1 MVNVVAIHVCAHV
14 KIVMANFLYRSKL
27 QRGLRVPWRAASVS
41 YRTQYE
47 PALCSGLAPQ
57 LQLLPDADEI
67 NSSVDE
73 EHKHAQACQILS
85 ILHTAFYEYILN

>member
-47 PALCSGLAPQ
+47 PALCSGLVPQ

-73 EHKHAQACQILS
+73 EHKHGI
-85 ILHTAFYEYILN
+85 